1 MKNKLF
7 FKIGIFMQL
16 VLLIAHLVNNRNGL
30 PIPVVDEE
38 SRLLTFLMKTYD
50 IHFSGG
56 WRTLDETLWGY
67 AITWALFVVFTFLAS
82 IQVLLVKP
90 QSRLLGRR
98 ITFANVLLWAGCLVA
113 TLLFWSLPQQAL
125 FGLVLAPFLL
135 SYLLEWKAP
144 KPNSTRICVVGAGV
158 SGLTAAYQLQK
169 QGYTQVTVLEKA
181 NYAGG
186 KCLSVEHYGHPF
198 DLGGHEM
205 LAGYRDVMEMAAELG
220 APARVS
226 IPPMVYD
233 HDTRQYLNF
242 KKAAVASGKYS
253 MPQVVLASMKY
264 LFLVA
269 FPFRRFSKPS
279 TGYSRM
285 PKELAMPLSDWLVK
299 RRLTALSDI
308 LAFVVKV
315 QGYGHFNDTSAA
327 YLVKFMGLQNWL
339 SLILS
344 GMGISKQW
352 PKVFTYGMLNFCE
365 RIAAGLK
372 VHLNTEIERIERQT
386 GNAAEPV
393 RIFIKGK
400 PEPLVFDKMILCTPL
415 EAKGLG
421 FLDMSPEEDALFRQF
436 THYQFVN
443 TVCHTQGLPA
453 GVVASIPLND
463 IQRGEYTGYIKDFT
477 DVPVS
482 VFFSLAS
489 PGVTDPDLREKI
501 KEVLKDIPEYEG
513 KKPEV
518 LEFLNQKNWD
528 YFPHVLPEAVAGGF
542 YDKLEALQGE
552 RHTFYASSALA
563 FECVGNSVA
572 YAKRLVLNYF

>member
-50 IHFSGG
+50 IHFPGG